1 MMNSTSKTFNPYP
14 TTLGDLAMRIASF
27 SRRTIGVFFLTL
39 VAALGVLSAQDVTER
54 KGTMGLVEG
63 RKYVVAFPQVW
74 ASASEEPLPN
84 PMLLFISSK
93 VKTTVRVRT
102 SAAQNDIGT
111 KIDKTYTVN
120 PNQVI
125 KVPIP
130 RAFMMPSSDGNEATT
145 SHVIKGYGLEV
156 TASRPISV
164 STYQAWTGNGELARH
179 LPVEAWGKMYSTM
192 NFYNDRYGK
201 TEYRYRPGQI
211 IVIADKDNTIVNFT
225 PTWETE
231 GGPDYPSVPA
241 GKTGTVELMKGQ
253 VFLIKGKIDE
263 PLTKD
268 FTTDLSGTVIKASKP
283 VGVVSGHTKVAIMRF
298 PDQLPPTGATAEAH
312 FVRNNVHDAMLPT
325 EMAGT
330 EFVTVPSMY
339 TPRRTVGNMN
349 GQGAALGI
357 DDDKGDVIRFNALED
372 GTVLS
377 ELRSDGTMKN
387 HRTLRKNESYIIAT
401 QETAAVWKTS
411 KPALCGL
418 YGKSWANVI
427 PPVAIGKDR
436 DGKNVETPQGH
447 PTVEAGMP
455 MLEYVPS
462 TDRWVNYGVFT
473 APEGMDN
480 FFNIAFRMA
489 DVSKIKLDGKAL
501 ASIAG
506 GSLRPIN
513 GTPYAQIRM
522 PIGSGDHVVESVS
535 ENIRWAAWNYGS
547 LDGMQMGRAYG
558 TPVAIDLAIPC
569 DDSLQVIEQIICGNV
584 KGVGKILPEN
594 STCGSIFAVYAEEL
608 TNYVLIEDENFNSG
622 DKTVNFQVNVI
633 DPTKDAHGIIR
644 VVSRSGKYVE
654 KEYTYTAD
662 KLAWDPASIDFG
674 VAPLD
679 AKTCRTITFTNKSA
693 DRALNVKNLIAK
705 HFPTTFSFEPST
717 FMLGPGES
725 KVVNVCALIT
735 TTEQKIDTVIAK
747 LECYDQVTTELKI
760 RGDEPSI
767 YVYDQDWGRLPI
779 AGSLEK
785 TVVIEN
791 RGQVDLVVTGYDK
804 AKVANYKNAQ
814 GQYFSNIRNLDELLP
829 LTIKK
834 GEKHTFFVTYRPQGE
849 ALPHTLDVPFYSS
862 AKKIKSNSVWKGEG
876 TQANLSVDAPKFD
889 ERVIDAWQVGKGI
902 NNYTA
907 TATIKNEGNKSV
919 MIKRIAIEGADAKY
933 FTLGPTLM
941 SQGGNVPD
949 EIQPNGTGYTFNV
962 TFTPT
967 EVAGTRDAERVY
979 DYRVSVYSETA
990 GTEKNEAYSDATGT
1004 ARQPHVVA
1012 TGYDWTRDA
1021 QGNPVIYTVGDK
1033 ATGVVTIT
1041 NQHPSLSNALTSD
1054 TKGSMKLT
1062 ITSIAIDQSNPK
1074 AVHFAIDPSWTNAPS
1089 TTNPIELVGG
1099 EALQVPVIF
1108 DPKAAGL
1115 QECPYIVGD
1124 DAPEDPTP
1132 LLRGEAD
1139 IKGSITAEDQ
1149 TFEQFVYNS
1158 IEKDVRVKN
1167 GFAAAIRIN
1176 IGAIEGPDNIKY
1188 EIVSP
1193 STPYIDVPA
1202 NGTAVLRVRFTP
1214 DFVSKKSAGQNLNG
1228 RLPDRTG
1235 SPFLASIPFSV
1246 EGTPEVTDTAYL
1258 TGDGIYLETTDF
1270 IGKGYQVKIGD
1281 AVNVPV
1287 ELKNA
1292 PQGID
1297 LGAVRQFRI
1306 RVSYDKS
1313 ILQARPTMITDGSL
1327 TEGWVVTGTPT
1338 EGFFELD
1345 FTAAPGAPALLPD
1358 GKKPLFTIVF
1368 DAYLGKVQTSD
1379 ITPEMYIAIA
1389 PDQDGN
1395 NKKFV
1400 VFNNEPG
1407 KVTLILDCA
1416 KQLRIVDIGSTKYS
1430 VSPISPNPVSSA
1442 TVISYSIGLN
1452 AQTKIVLYN
1461 SNGSKVM
1468 DIIDQPQD
1476 AGSYELSI
1484 DVSTLPA
1491 GVYYYQVVSGPFTSE
1506 PQKLLIVR

>member
-1 MMNSTSKTFNPYP
+1 
-14 TTLGDLAMRIASF
+14 MRIASS
-27 SRRTIGVFFLTL
+27 SRRFIGVFLLTL
-39 VAALGVLSAQDVTER
+39 VTALGVLSAQDVTER

-74 ASASEEPLPN
+74 AGASEEPLPN

-130 RAFMMPSSDGNEATT
+130 RAFMMPSSDGNESTT

-156 TASRPISV
+156 TAGRPISV
-164 STYQAWTGNGELARH
+164 STYQSWTGNGELARH
-179 LPVEAWGKMYSTM
+179 LPVEAWGKLYSTM

-201 TEYRYRPGQI
+201 TEFRYRPGQI
-211 IVIADKDNTIVNFT
+211 IVIADKDNTVVNFT

-241 GKTGTVELMKGQ
+241 GKTGTIELMKGQ
-253 VFLIKGKIDE
+253 VFIIKGKIDE
-263 PLTKD
+263 PLTKE
-268 FTTDLSGTVIKASKP
+268 FTTDLSGTVIRASKP

-298 PDQLPPTGATAEAH
+298 PDQLPPTGFGGVEAH

-330 EFVTVPSMY
+330 EFVTIPSMY
-339 TPRRTVGNMN
+339 TPRRTVGNLN
-349 GQGAALGI
+349 GQGGAIGI
-357 DDDKGDVIRFNALED
+357 DDDKGDVIRFNSLED
-372 GTVLS
+372 GTLLS
-377 ELRSDGTMKN
+377 EIRADGSLKN
-387 HRTLRKNESYIIAT
+387 YRTLRKGESFIIAT
-401 QETAAVWKTS
+401 QETAAAWRTS

-436 DGKNVETPQGH
+436 DGKNGETPQGH

-462 TDRWVNYGVFT
+462 TDRWVNYGVFY

-480 FFNIAFRMA
+480 FFNIAFRMV
-489 DVSKIKLDGKAL
+489 DVSKIKVDGRAL

-506 GSLRPIN
+506 GSLRPIA

-522 PIGSGDHVVESVS
+522 PIGAGDHVVESIS
-535 ENIRWAAWNYGS
+535 ENVRWAAWNYGS
-547 LDGMQMGRAYG
+547 LDGMAMGRAYG

-569 DDSLQVIEQIICGNV
+569 DDSLSVVEQIICGNV

-594 STCGSIFAVYAEEL
+594 TTCGSIFAVYAEEL
-608 TNYVLIEDENFNSG
+608 TNYVLVEDENFNSG
-622 DKTVNFQVNVI
+622 DKVVNFQVNVI
-633 DPTKDAHGIIR
+633 DPTKDARGIIR

-674 VAPLD
+674 VAPVD

-693 DRALNVKNLIAK
+693 DRPLNVRQLIAK
-705 HFPTTFSFEPST
+705 RFPTTFSFEPST

-767 YVYDQDWGRLPI
+767 YVYDQNWGRLPI
-779 AGSLEK
+779 ASSLEK
-785 TVVIEN
+785 AVVIEN

-804 AKVANYKNAQ
+804 AAVANYKNAQ
-814 GQYFSNIRNLDELLP
+814 GQYFSGIRNLDEVLP

-834 GEKHTFFVTYRPQGE
+834 GEKHTFFVTYMPQGE
-849 ALPHTLDVPFYSS
+849 ANAHRLDVLFYSS
-862 AKKIKSNSVWKGEG
+862 AKKIKSNSVWVGEG
-876 TQANLSVDAPKFD
+876 VVANLIVVAPSFD
-889 ERVIDAWQVGKGI
+889 ERVIDTWQVGKGI
-902 NNYTA
+902 NNYTLPA
-907 TATIKNEGNKSV
+907 TLKNEGNKSV

-949 EIQPNGTGYTFNV
+949 EIQANATPYSFNV
-962 TFTPT
+962 IFTPT
-967 EVAGTRDAERVY
+967 EVAATRDAERMY
-979 DYRVSVYSETA
+979 DYSIVVYSESS
-990 GTEKNEAYSDATGT
+990 GVEKNEAQSDAKGT

-1074 AVHFAIDPSWTNAPS
+1074 AVHFSIDPSWTNAPS
-1089 TTNPIELVGG
+1089 MTNPIELVGG

-1115 QECPYIVGD
+1115 HECPYIVGD
-1124 DAPEDPTP
+1124 DAPENPTP

-1139 IKGSITAEDQ
+1139 IKGSITAQDQ
-1149 TFEQFVYNS
+1149 SFEQFVFNS
-1158 IEKDVRVKN
+1158 IEKDVRVTN

-1176 IGAIEGPDNIKY
+1176 IGALEGPDNLKY

-1193 STPYIDVPA
+1193 STSYIDVPA

-1228 RLPDRTG
+1228 RLLDRTG

-1246 EGTPEVTDTAYL
+1246 EGTPEITDTAYL
-1258 TGDGIYLETTDF
+1258 TGEGIYLETTDF
-1270 IGKGYQVKIGD
+1270 VGRGHQVNVG
-1281 AVNVPV
+1281 ASVNVPV
-1287 ELKNA
+1287 ELKAA

-1297 LGAVRQFRI
+1297 VGAVRQFRI
-1306 RVSYDKS
+1306 RISYDKS
-1313 ILQARPTMITDGSL
+1313 ILKARPTMITDGTL
-1327 TEGWVVTGTPT
+1327 TQGWTVTGTPT

-1345 FTAAPGAPALLPD
+1345 FTAGPGAPALMPD
-1358 GKKPLFTIVF
+1358 AVKPLFTIVF
-1368 DAYLGKVQTSD
+1368 DAFLGKVQESV

-1407 KVTLILDCA
+1407 KVTVILDCA
-1416 KQLRIVDIGSTKYS
+1416 KQLRIVDVGTTTYS
-1430 VSPISPNPVSSA
+1430 VGPISPNPVSGT

-1452 AQTKIVLYN
+1452 AQTMIVLYN
-1461 SNGSKVM
+1461 SSGTKVM
-1468 DIIDQPQD
+1468 DIIDQPQA